1 MDTLKNTST
10 GIVEP
15 MILTKQGYFIDL
27 IDYNC
32 CREKRDK
39 NHFRILRPITLKV
52 GLETGYNKSMVWKN

>member
-39 NHFRILRPITLKV
+39 NHFRISQPITLKV
-52 GLETGYNKSMVWKN
+52 G